1 MALKVG
7 DPAPEFELAA
17 VAGDDEVTIRSRD
30 YLGKKNLVVTF
41 HPLDWTPT

>member
-7 DPAPEFELAA
+7 DQAPEFELPA
-17 VAGDDEVTIRSRD
+17 VAGEDQVTIRSRD
-30 YLGKKNLVVTF
+30 YLGKQNLVVTF

>member
-7 DPAPEFELAA
+7 DPAPEFELPA
-17 VAGDDEVTIRSRD
+17 VEGERPVRIKLSDFR
-30 YLGKKNLVVTF
+30 GKKHVVVTF